1 MNKEIKALIISKVP
15 SEDAEW
21 ILSQAKEDLEE
32 MSEEDYIS
40 ERLDKKLYGWNHPMF
55 NTFSMKQDEQDD
67 YILTPFE
74 VEEGVIDCIAC
85 GSKKVISAT
94 IQTRAADE
102 PMTTVAHCTK
112 CKTKWSQNN

>member
-1 MNKEIKALIISKVP
+1 MNNELKKLILSKVP
-15 SEDAEW
+15 EEDAEW
-21 ILSQAKEDLEE
+21 IISQAMEDLQEMTETEYIETRLKEE
-32 MSEEDYIS
+32 
-40 ERLDKKLYGWNHPMF
+40 LYGWNHPMF
-55 NTFSMKQDEQDD
+55 DTYSAKQQEQDD
-67 YILTPFE
+67 YILNPFE